1 METRKILSKIWFWWI
16 VLMSLMVLFG
26 CTAKKK
32 LTEKTKTETQ
42 TKISSNE
49 NVQYNEHSEQKILEE
64 KKKETIQQTQQA
76 SAVINITGEAET
88 DQPFTFTTTEN
99 GRPQK
104 IITVTGKAKI
114 SIQNAE
120 TNSAATQSAAVSTSR
135 EDQQRTIIDYL
146 KKADSAGTTKTA
158 AKAVT
163 NEKKTVGFQTGFW
176 IVLAFALLIS
186 IITFGA
192 FKYFKK

>member
-135 EDQQRTIIDYL
+135 EDQ
-146 KKADSAGTTKTA
+146 
-158 AKAVT
+158 
-163 NEKKTVGFQTGFW
+163 
-176 IVLAFALLIS
+176 
-186 IITFGA
+186 
-192 FKYFKK
+192 